1 MGHKHQLCDLLIMPV
16 QRITRYPLLLKEVYK
31 YTEQANLIAEV
42 EALQQARQ
50 TMEDIA
56 KAANDIMD
64 ISRLQGF
71 DVSIYFFTSILTHW
85 GRITIRSCPRRA
97 GPATYSQAWLEFKIR
112 ICCFICK
119 PEQSDVITVVSC
131 QSPSIPGFCLFYQAV
146 SNVTNYLLG
155 TWIPTRY
162 IIKNSNP

>member
-71 DVSIYFFTSILTHW
+71 DVSNLFFHF
-85 GRITIRSCPRRA
+85 
-97 GPATYSQAWLEFKIR
+97 QF
-112 ICCFICK
+112 
-119 PEQSDVITVVSC
+119 
-131 QSPSIPGFCLFYQAV
+131 
-146 SNVTNYLLG
+146 
-155 TWIPTRY
+155 
-162 IIKNSNP
+162 NPLR

>member
-71 DVSIYFFTSILTHW
+71 DVSNLFFTSILTLW

-97 GPATYSQAWLEFKIR
+97 GPATYSQAWLEFIIR
-112 ICCFICK
+112 IRCFICK
-119 PEQSDVITVVSC
+119 PEQIRCHNCCFVSK
-131 QSPSIPGFCLFYQAV
+131 SVYTRVLFVLSCRKQCNKL
-146 SNVTNYLLG
+146 SSWHLNTNSLH
-155 TWIPTRY
+155 
-162 IIKNSNP
+162 N

>member
-71 DVSIYFFTSILTHW
+71 DVSNLFFHFLFNPLRYNHDPVLSTLRRNSHLLTSLT
-85 GRITIRSCPRRA
+85 
-97 GPATYSQAWLEFKIR
+97 
-112 ICCFICK
+112 
-119 PEQSDVITVVSC
+119 
-131 QSPSIPGFCLFYQAV
+131 
-146 SNVTNYLLG
+146 
-155 TWIPTRY
+155 
-162 IIKNSNP
+162 